1 MILID
6 KSNFKHLPVLIGP
19 EQIKLVD
26 DLKVSK
32 AHRRPGRTRFAK
44 ESDGPAGGSRANG
57 IHDPPTDDDPSI
69 RQEFLVAAYRLPPM
83 NSLTARN
90 STAL

>member
-1 MILID
+1 M
-6 KSNFKHLPVLIGP
+6 V
-19 EQIKLVD
+19 E

-44 ESDGPAGGSRANG
+44 EMPDGPAGGSRANG

-69 RQEFLVAAYRLPPM
+69 RQEFLVAAYRSTYANNTHAKVKFEFSDLDTLWFQT
-83 NSLTARN
+83 SWSVLTAD
-90 STAL
+90 